1 MSTSKGNKRGS
12 KGNSG
17 TRKSAGRKSSTGKTS
32 RPSKGSSRKKGTG
45 GARRPA
51 PPQGPSPVAVG
62 AVGLVV
68 LLLLG
73 ISLFVAFKGPSTQP
87 SPPASP
93 SATPTPTSSA
103 PMERPKRTPKPTPEP
118 EPEPTPEPSQSPE
131 TSPEPEPS
139 LEPAAPAVKMGPGGA
154 LTGPPAMV
162 EFRGET
168 EKVQVKRVI
177 DGDTFVTTDGRKIR
191 MIGINTPEVGRPF
204 KKDAADALKELI
216 WGAEVTLEYD
226 GPKAKAIGRYKRTL
240 AYVHAKGVFV
250 TGEIVR
256 RGLAYV
262 YLYPDTKS
270 HNEELI
276 GYQREARA
284 AKRYLWSKP
293 LPEPASVYIGNRRAP
308 YFHREGCKRIKRL
321 KRGKNRVEF
330 KSRNEALD
338 SGMNP
343 CDDCKT

>member
-1 MSTSKGNKRGS
+1 MSPSKGNPSRGS
-12 KGNSG
+12 RGGKSGSGKGKSG
-17 TRKSAGRKSSTGKTS
+17 TGKAGRKSGTGK
-32 RPSKGSSRKKGTG
+32 
-45 GARRPA
+45 ARRPA
-51 PPQGPSPVAVG
+51 PSTAKGPSPVVVV

-73 ISLFVAFKGPSTQP
+73 VSLFVAFKDPAVSS
-87 SPPASP
+87 SPVATPA
-93 SATPTPTSSA
+93 ATPTPARTPTRTAS
-103 PMERPKRTPKPTPEP
+103 PKKTPKPTPTPVASP
-118 EPEPTPEPSQSPE
+118 EPVETPEPIE
-131 TSPEPEPS
+131 TPEPVETP
-139 LEPAAPAVKMGPGGA
+139 EAAAPAIEVGPGGA
-154 LTGPPAMV
+154 LSGPPAFV
-162 EFRGET
+162 EKSGET
-168 EKVQVKRVI
+168 EVVQVKRVI
-177 DGDTFVTTDGRKIR
+177 DGDTFVTMDGRKIR
-191 MIGINTPEVGRPF
+191 MIGINTPERGRLF
-204 KKDAADALKELI
+204 KEEATEALKEMI

-276 GYQREARA
+276 EFQREARN

-293 LPEPASVYIGNRRAP
+293 LPEPEEVYIGNRRAP
-308 YFHREGCKRIKRL
+308 YFHRKGCGRIKRL

-338 SGMNP
+338 TGMNP
-343 CDDCKT
+343 CDDCKS

>member
-1 MSTSKGNKRGS
+1 MSASKGNRRGS
-12 KGNSG
+12 SKGKSG
-17 TRKSAGRKSSTGKTS
+17 TRKSAGRKSGTGKSS
-32 RPSKGSSRKKGTG
+32 RPSSKKGSGSKKGTG
-45 GARRPA
+45 RTRRPA
-51 PPQGPSPVAVG
+51 PPKGPSPVAVV
-62 AVGLVV
+62 AVALMV

-73 ISLFVAFKGPSTQP
+73 VSLFVAFKGSDPQP
-87 SPPASP
+87 TPALTP
-93 SATPTPTSSA
+93 SATPLPTA
-103 PMERPKRTPKPTPEP
+103 EPRRTPKPKPKPTPTPEAIPTPEP
-118 EPEPTPEPSQSPE
+118 EPEPS
-131 TSPEPEPS
+131 PEPS
-139 LEPAAPAVKMGPGGA
+139 LEPVAPAVEMGPGGP

-168 EKVQVKRVI
+168 EVVQVKRVI

-204 KKDAADALKELI
+204 KQEAADALKELI
-216 WGAEVTLEYD
+216 WGADVTLEYD
-226 GPKAKAIGRYKRTL
+226 GPKAKAVGRYKRTL

-276 GYQREARA
+276 AYQREARA

-293 LPEPASVYIGNRRAP
+293 LPEPADVYIGNRRAP
-308 YFHREGCKRIKRL
+308 YFHREGCHRIKRL
-321 KRGKNRVEF
+321 RRGKNRVEF

-338 SGMNP
+338 AGMNP
-343 CDDCKT
+343 CDDCKS